1 MAPRSSQE
9 RCKKKK
15 TKTTTTQTR
24 CKEGGVRFAEI
35 AENSR
40 PSGTKSSELLGNTC
54 SDLLLLLH
62 HLENSKLD

>member
-9 RCKKKK
+9 RCKKK
-15 TKTTTTQTR
+15 TTTTTQTR

-54 SDLLLLLH
+54 SDLLLLLL
-62 HLENSKLD
+62 HL